1 MGPWEDRDGVLIF
14 KDHNFIPLDSALRQ
28 ELIRQ
33 FHNGAHE
40 GFQKSFQGV
49 RANFFWQKMRE
60 DIKEFICEC
69 EVCPPAGLLQPLPI
83 PNQVWEDISMD
94 FIDKLLKFV

>member
-1 MGPWEDRDGVLIF
+1 MQHIREDDVICPWEDGDGVLIF
-14 KDHNFIPLDSALRQ
+14 KDHNFIPLDSTLRQ

-33 FHNGAHE
+33 FHDGAHE

-60 DIKEFICEC
+60 DIKEFI
-69 EVCPPAGLLQPLPI
+69 VS
-83 PNQVWEDISMD
+83 VK
-94 FIDKLLKFV
+94 FDKDTR